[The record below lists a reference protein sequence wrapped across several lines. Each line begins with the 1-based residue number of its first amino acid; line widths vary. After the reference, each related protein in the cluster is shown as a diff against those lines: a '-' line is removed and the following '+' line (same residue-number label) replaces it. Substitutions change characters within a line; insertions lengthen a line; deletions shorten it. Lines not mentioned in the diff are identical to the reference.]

1 MVPAI
6 LAPIRER
13 KVLEQLGSGAASGLA
28 SSVLLQHL
36 DLLKTRIQQ
45 DGDSSRSVKLP
56 IHDLLNEFSPGAGC
70 DSNDIV
76 ERAR

>member
-28 SSVLLQHL
+28 SSVLLQPL

-45 DGDSSRSVKLP
+45 DGNSSRSVELSVHVP
-56 IHDLLNEFSPGAGC
+56 IMKVLERASR
-70 DSNDIV
+70 DSDDIV